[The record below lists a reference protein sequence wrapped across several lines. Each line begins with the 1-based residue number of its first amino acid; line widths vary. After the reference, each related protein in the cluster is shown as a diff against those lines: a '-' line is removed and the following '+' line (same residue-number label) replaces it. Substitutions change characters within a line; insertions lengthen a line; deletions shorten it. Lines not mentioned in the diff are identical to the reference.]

1 VLLDEAYR
9 NHLFVSPSVT
19 AEDGDTEGGA
29 PVTVI
34 ELAASGMPVVSSL
47 HCDIPEVL
55 QDGVTGLLAQE
66 KDVAGIESKLNWL
79 LDNPEIWETMVSVAP
94 CLLSMSAKRVKFGK
108 PASARAGQ
116 GVTAARRRPVTARYS

>member
-1 VLLDEAYR
+1 MLLDEAYR

-79 LDNPEIWETMVSVAP
+79 LDNPEIWETMVAASRQYIENEFSAIFQGQRLAAHYATVA
-94 CLLSMSAKRVKFGK
+94 SR
-108 PASARAGQ
+108 
-116 GVTAARRRPVTARYS
+116 